1 MNDAPLI
8 LADEPSGNLDS
19 ENRAELHSLF
29 FRLRD
34 EMGKTFIVVTHD
46 DALAESA
53 DVVVSMRD
61 GQIVDR

>member
-1 MNDAPLI
+1 
-8 LADEPSGNLDS
+8 
-19 ENRAELHSLF
+19 
-29 FRLRD
+29 
-34 EMGKTFIVVTHD
+34 MGKTFIVVTHD

>member
-46 DALAESA
+46 DALSESA

-61 GQIVDR
+61 GQIVNR